1 MKVLTVED
9 DAISHLVLEAALRS
23 LGHEPV
29 VAADGADA
37 WRLIGSAPISLVVS
51 DWRMPGV
58 DGLELCR
65 RIRMRRGDYVY
76 FILLTQQS
84 ASDENHQA
92 ALEAGV
98 DDFLSKPVNVR
109 DLRMRLHVAER
120 ILNFATQVR
129 QLEAIVPIC
138 GYCKK
143 VRNDERYWEE
153 LEGYIQSK
161 TGSSFSHGI
170 CPDCYATRVVPM
182 LKAAGL
188 GDLPTVVAAPPPPP
202 K

>member
-23 LGHEPV
+23 LGHEIL
-29 VAADGADA
+29 VATDGTEA
-37 WRLIGSAPISLVVS
+37 WRLLNATPVSLIVS
-51 DWRMPGV
+51 DWRMPGM

-65 RIRMRRGDYVY
+65 KVRLRRGDYLY

-98 DDFLSKPVNVR
+98 DDFLSKPFNVR
-109 DLRMRLHVAER
+109 DLKMRLHVAER

-143 VRNDERYWEE
+143 VRNDQRYWQE
-153 LEGYIQSK
+153 LETYIQSK
-161 TGSSFSHGI
+161 TGSAFSHGI
-170 CPDCYATRVVPM
+170 CPECYASRVMPM
-182 LKAAGL
+182 LREAGME
-188 GDLPTVVAAPPPPP
+188 DLPPPPA
-202 K
+202 

>member
-9 DAISHLVLEAALRS
+9 DAVSHLVLEAALRA
-23 LGHEPV
+23 LGHEIV
-29 VAADGADA
+29 VAADGQEA
-37 WRLIGSAPISLVVS
+37 WRILSATPISLVVS
-51 DWRMPGV
+51 DWRMPGM

-76 FILLTQQS
+76 FILLSQQS

-98 DDFLSKPVNVR
+98 DDFLSKPFNVR

-143 VRNDERYWEE
+143 VRSDQRYWQE
-153 LEGYIQSK
+153 LESYIQSK
-161 TGSSFSHGI
+161 TGSAFSHGI
-170 CPDCYATRVVPM
+170 CPDCYASRVMPM
-182 LKAAGL
+182 LRAAGL
-188 GDLPTVVAAPPPPP
+188 GDIGQPPA
-202 K
+202 

>member
-9 DAISHLVLEAALRS
+9 DAVSHLVLEAALRA
-23 LGHEPV
+23 LGHEI
-29 VAADGADA
+29 VAASDGAEA
-37 WRLIGSAPISLVVS
+37 WRLLAGSPIPLVVS

-84 ASDENHQA
+84 ATDENHQA

-98 DDFLSKPVNVR
+98 DDFLSKPFNVR
-109 DLRMRLHVAER
+109 DLKMRLHVADR
-120 ILNFATQVR
+120 ILTFATQVR

-143 VRNDERYWEE
+143 VRSDQRYWQE
-153 LEGYIQSK
+153 LESYIQTK
-161 TGSSFSHGI
+161 TGSAFSHGI
-170 CPDCYATRVVPM
+170 CPDCYASRVMPM
-182 LKAAGL
+182 LRAAGL
-188 GDLPTVVAAPPPPP
+188 QDIPPAPGPS
-202 K
+202 